1 MTEPLKFNLTNR
13 VAEKARVNEGNEVN
27 EAEMG
32 VKEVLDQGKDV
43 KEAESKE
50 KETKKD
56 AVRKVVSNFMQVL
69 THVDDDL
76 RKRLKAPQQFSN
88 VFERDIAA
96 KHTQVPLKF
105 KKAIGSIALQSFRS
119 NKRDSSDSSV
129 SLTLWRQCGKEMLD
143 LRELFE
149 NIFDST
155 EREQF
160 MLTCGGA
167 AWEFGSEIKK
177 NKTKKGKQTKNQVK
191 KREKDSDTEPAAVD
205 KKHKTG
211 VE

>member
-1 MTEPLKFNLTNR
+1 MTEPNR
-13 VAEKARVNEGNEVN
+13 VAEKARVNVGNEVN
-27 EAEMG
+27 
-32 VKEVLDQGKDV
+32 
-43 KEAESKE
+43 EAESKE
-50 KETKKD
+50 KETKEE
-56 AVRKVVSNFMQVL
+56 AVRKVVSDFMQVL

-88 VFERDIAA
+88 VFERDIAG

-105 KKAIGSIALQSFRS
+105 KKAIGSIALLSFRS
-119 NKRDSSDSSV
+119 NKRNSSDSSV

-160 MLTCGGA
+160 VLTCGGA

-191 KREKDSDTEPAAVD
+191 KREKDSDTEPAVD
-205 KKHKTG
+205 KKHRTLG
-211 VE
+211 GWGCE